1 MKHNRKLIASI
12 LEIIIGIALLVF
24 VGFDETDSYWGGAGS
39 ALIGVGIL
47 FLLREIKYRKN
58 PDYKEQVDTETND
71 ERNRYL
77 GMKTWS
83 WTGYATVLILAVSS
97 IGCKIAGYS
106 DISTL
111 LGSIVCLMAVLYW
124 LIYVYLSKKY

>member
-24 VGFDETDSYWGGAGS
+24 VGFDEADSYWGGAGS
-39 ALIGVGIL
+39 ALIGVGFL

-58 PDYKEQVDTETND
+58 PEYKEQVDTETND
-71 ERNRYL
+71 ERNKYL

-97 IGCKIAGYS
+97 IGCKIAGHG

-111 LGSIVCLMAVLYW
+111 LGSIVCLMAC
-124 LIYVYLSKKY
+124 LSISEA